1 MFTLPPPPPPPP
13 GIIER
18 LDYNNN
24 IMSSWLQNVG
34 NFLEKLDDQA
44 ERVAEVAVVGDD
56 DDDDNV
62 LGSNAVPE
70 DVQLQSIL
78 TARGLHVT
86 SHDDDDDEEEEVN
99 GQEKV
104 QESIPEQEESS
115 MTVAE
120 NVGEEKEGDISNEQA
135 VPDTR
140 EEEGVIEDAT
150 TTTTTYLEFKPVHDE
165 HQPELQ
171 TMVVSN
177 DGNTTTETTLLQ
189 SDAQQSS
196 SSISST
202 TDADVEQQQPQQDD
216 EKKANLQGVVS
227 TNKKIMSAV
236 TTTPS
241 STSATTKQDVLSP
254 TSHAALRESQ
264 KEARTLRRHVVSLN
278 KHLEHAETEL
288 KAQREE
294 LERAAERLEKD
305 RIRHK
310 DDREKEKT
318 RHAEELKGIQTQ
330 NDKTMKELKQR
341 LDKQIEELRKQLRD
355 GEERRM
361 QEGGDWNKELVD
373 AVQREQ
379 EMAQKYALLEDEKA
393 TLLSQI
399 SILHD
404 QQEALGNR
412 IESLSQT
419 ADNAM
424 DRERESE
431 TRLDEALNL
440 HARQIAQRQGRESDL
455 ERTVA
460 ELGAALVAAR
470 SNNTT
475 TTTTSNG
482 GSLSKVDFSSSVS
495 SNVATPEAQVQSLQ
509 QDLESMVAQLNFE
522 KQRSDTLQKELRDVS
537 RERTEETS
545 VYHARQIKDD
555 RKIAELS
562 HTIARLE
569 SEQQQ
574 QQQRGIGGIGTANTI
589 DGKGHTLTEQRED
602 MEHMRHLSEEVL
614 RQREKI
620 ANSNSEI
627 SALKSRLKVAN
638 GRIQVAESTLESY
651 KNRDDG
657 DWRDIEQA
665 PMSGDGGMRRRGGG
679 TSGSGSSG
687 KWLSSSRRMKQEES
701 MRAALHLD
709 AVRSKSSEQIGKALD
724 GVDAFLVSSGRFLRH
739 NALARLL
746 FIAYL
751 LLFHIWT
758 FVLIF
763 IHTNG
768 YETIHGDFGAGIGI
782 ANGPHALMQEGMVTL
797 PQQQAAVPAGAAAVD
812 GPVQIAASAA
822 AVVAQNVPRPQ
833 PAVAP
838 TVAAVAGSPH

>member
-1 MFTLPPPPPPPP
+1 
-13 GIIER
+13 
-18 LDYNNN
+18 
-24 IMSSWLQNVG
+24 MSSWLQNVG
-34 NFLEKLDDQA
+34 NFLEKLDDRA
-44 ERVAEVAVVGDD
+44 ERVAEVAVVG

-86 SHDDDDDEEEEVN
+86 SHDDDDDDEEEEEVN
-99 GQEKV
+99 GQEEKV
-104 QESIPEQEESS
+104 QESIPIVSEQKESS

-135 VPDTR
+135 IPNTR
-140 EEEGVIEDAT
+140 EEGVIEDAT
-150 TTTTTYLEFKPVHDE
+150 TTTTTSLEFKPVHDE
-165 HQPELQ
+165 HQSELQ

-196 SSISST
+196 SSISSST
-202 TDADVEQQQPQQDD
+202 TDADVEQQQQPQQDD
-216 EKKANLQGVVS
+216 EKKTNLQGMLS
-227 TNKKIMSAV
+227 TNNKIMSAV

-379 EMAQKYALLEDEKA
+379 EMAQKYAILEDEKA

-470 SNNTT
+470 SNNSTTT

-482 GSLSKVDFSSSVS
+482 GSLRKVDFSSSVS

-574 QQQRGIGGIGTANTI
+574 QQQRGGGGIGTANTI
-589 DGKGHTLTEQRED
+589 EGHTLTEQRED

-679 TSGSGSSG
+679 GGGGSG

-751 LLFHIWT
+751 LLLHIWT

-797 PQQQAAVPAGAAAVD
+797 PQQQAAVPAAAAAVD
-812 GPVQIAASAA
+812 GPVQIGASVA
-822 AVVAQNVPRPQ
+822 AVVAQNVPPPQ
-833 PAVAP
+833 SAVAP